1 MSKAAF
7 SVKVFAVYLAG
18 LGVIL
23 LFVPNLLLGLFG
35 FAATAEVW
43 IRVLG
48 VVIINLG
55 VYYWFAAVSESVP
68 FFRASVATRVFVL
81 VAFAGL
87 AAAGL
92 ALPTLILFGAVDT
105 LGGLWTHLAL
115 RADTQ
120 RA

>member
-18 LGVIL
+18 LGVTL

-48 VVIINLG
+48 VVVINLG

-81 VAFAGL
+81 VAFTALVVAGL
-87 AAAGL
+87 AQS
-92 ALPTLILFGAVDT
+92 TLILFGAVDA

-115 RADTQ
+115 RAGKR